1 MLNCLFHNIMNLVI
15 ILTVFVKLGSSSSII
30 SYSINPSIIMTVLF
44 ITSNYSFLL
53 PFSSPQ
59 ENMIESSLIEYINI
73 FTLWETQAHIT
84 GHFHWTMEMWQSKKQ
99 KNSRS
104 ILIEYVMHGTKNAL
118 YPTWYCSLQHYVLW
132 YDNGN
137 SYYTHEIR
145 SLDKNW

>member
-1 MLNCLFHNIMNLVI
+1 MNLGI
-15 ILTVFVKLGSSSSII
+15 ILAVFVKLGSSSSII
-30 SYSINPSIIMTVLF
+30 SYSINPSITMTVLF

-84 GHFHWTMEMWQSKKQ
+84 GHFHWTMEMWQVKRK

-118 YPTWYCSLQHYVLW
+118 YLTWYCSLQHYVLW